1 MGKYNF
7 NDIVNRRNAYSYKW
21 NTRENDIPMFVA
33 DMDYHVFP
41 LIKEEIQKRSEIDS
55 YGYIY
60 TPKEYFEAYQG
71 WLDRHHHVKVDTSWM
86 LYSTGVVAAL
96 CSIMRHVIP
105 EHSGI
110 IMFTPIY
117 HTFHRVI
124 KGYDHQVV
132 SCELLKED
140 NNYVIDYEK
149 LESLLKDDNNKVFL
163 LCNPHNPIGRI
174 WTKEELKRLLDL
186 CNKYHKLFISDEIH
200 IDIVDP
206 GYECTSIL
214 SLDNNVITLL
224 SASKAFNLAGLKSA
238 CVIVKDEEFR
248 NKIKDGMMIDNVGS
262 PNYFAPVATITA
274 YKYGDDWL
282 DELNEYLS
290 INKEYVKNFI
300 EKEIPHVKYI
310 HGHGTYLLWL
320 DISYYDKDSE
330 RFSKRLKEEAGI
342 IVNEGKI
349 FGDGGEGHIRV
360 NIASS
365 LDKVKEA
372 CNRLKLFF
380 HKY

>member
-1 MGKYNF
+1 MGKFNF
-7 NDIVNRRNAYSYKW
+7 DDIANRRNSYSYKW
-21 NTRENDIPMFVA
+21 NIKENDIPMFVA

-86 LYSTGVVAAL
+86 VYSTGVIAAL
-96 CSIMRHVIP
+96 CSIMKHVIP

-110 IMFTPIY
+110 ILLTPVY
-117 HTFHRVI
+117 HTFSRVI
-124 KGYDHQVV
+124 EGYGHKVV
-132 SCELLKED
+132 SCKLRKVD
-140 NNYVIDYEK
+140 VCYYIDFEK
-149 LESLLKDDNNKVFL
+149 LESLLKDDSNKVFL

-174 WTKEELKRLLDL
+174 WTKDELKRLLDL

-206 GYECTSIL
+206 GYECTSML

-238 CVIVKDEEFR
+238 CVIVKNEELR
-248 NKIKDGMMIDNVGS
+248 NKIKDGMMIDNVGA
-262 PNYFAPVATITA
+262 PNYFAPIATIAA
-274 YKYGDDWL
+274 YNHGDEWL
-282 DELNEYLS
+282 AELNEYLS
-290 INKEYVKNFI
+290 TNKEYMKNFV
-300 EKEIPHVKYI
+300 EKEIPLVKII
-310 HGHGTYLLWL
+310 HGHGTYLIWL
-320 DISYYDKDSE
+320 DISYYDKDST
-330 RFSKRLKEEAGI
+330 RFANRLREEAGI

-349 FGDGGEGHIRV
+349 YGDGGEGHIRV
-360 NIASS
+360 NIATS
-365 LDKVKEA
+365 LSNIKEA